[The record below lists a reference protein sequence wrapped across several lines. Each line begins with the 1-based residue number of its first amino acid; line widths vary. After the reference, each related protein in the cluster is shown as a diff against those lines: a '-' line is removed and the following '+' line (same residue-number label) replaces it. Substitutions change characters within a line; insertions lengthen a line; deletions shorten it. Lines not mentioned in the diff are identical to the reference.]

1 MIQIPQQPMI
11 QMKINDF
18 FEKQKIGYEIN
29 EIMYGVEI
37 NEKNSHEQIYFVQ
50 HDSQQ
55 HEFEQQ
61 RQLINELKNYG
72 IGLSEMMKN
81 ESQENEFSV
90 NEIANLDYTLAKF
103 ILPRL
108 YAFKDLEKQSVPF
121 GFNDMHEWNRAIQH
135 MIDAFELIMSGDYPL
150 CTCEVSDAIDE
161 GLKLFGKYFR
171 YLFN

>member
-1 MIQIPQQPMI
+1 MD
-11 QMKINDF
+11 K
-18 FEKQKIGYEIN
+18 
-29 EIMYGVEI
+29 
-37 NEKNSHEQIYFVQ
+37 NEKN
-50 HDSQQ
+50 
-55 HEFEQQ
+55 
-61 RQLINELKNYG
+61 
-72 IGLSEMMKN
+72 EMMKN

-108 YAFKDLEKQSVPF
+108 YAFKDLEKQSIPF